1 MLSLRYTTTF
11 KHDYKR
17 LQKRGYEMAKLRQV
31 LQRLAEGKAPTEQ
44 YQDHSLRGNYAS
56 ARDCHI
62 EPDWVLIYAIV
73 GDELRLL
80 RTGTHADLFK
90 K

>member
-1 MLSLRYTTTF
+1 MLSLRYTTAF
-11 KHDYKR
+11 KQDYKR
-17 LQKRGYEMAKLRQV
+17 MQKRGYDMAKLR
-31 LQRLAEGKAPTEQ
+31 RLLEHLAGDNPHPQQ
-44 YQDHSLRGNYAS
+44 YQDHPLLGNHAG
-56 ARDCHI
+56 ARDCHV

-73 GDELRLL
+73 EKELRLL

>member
-1 MLSLRYTTTF
+1 M
-11 KHDYKR
+11 
-17 LQKRGYEMAKLRQV
+17 QKRGYDMAKLHQV
-31 LQRLAEGKAPTEQ
+31 LEHLVKGETRKGQ
-44 YQDHSLRGNYAS
+44 YKDHPLRGDYTG
-56 ARDCHI
+56 ARDCHV

-73 GDELRLL
+73 GEELRLL

>member
-1 MLSLRYTTTF
+1 MFSLRYTTAF
-11 KHDYKR
+11 KKDYKR
-17 LQKRGYEMAKLRQV
+17 LQKRGYDMTKLRQV
-31 LQRLAEGKAPTEQ
+31 LGHLVAGEMHEEQ
-44 YQDHSLRGNYAS
+44 YQDHPLRGNYAG
-56 ARDCHI
+56 ARDCHV

-73 GDELRLL
+73 EDELRLL

>member
-1 MLSLRYTTTF
+1 MFTLCYTTAF
-11 KHDYKR
+11 KQDYKR
-17 LQKRGYEMAKLRQV
+17 LLKRGYDMAKLRRV
-31 LQRLAEGKAPTEQ
+31 LEQLTEAEKHPEHL
-44 YQDHSLRGNYAS
+44 QDHPLRGNYVG

>member
-1 MLSLRYTTTF
+1 MLVLRYTASF
-11 KHDYKR
+11 KKDYKR
-17 LQKRGYEMAKLRQV
+17 LQKRGYDMANLRQV
-31 LQRLAEGKAPTEQ
+31 LEHLVSGETPKGQ
-44 YQDHSLRGNYAS
+44 YKDHPLRGSYTG
-56 ARDCHI
+56 ARDCHV

-73 GDELRLL
+73 GEELRLL

>member
-1 MLSLRYTTTF
+1 MLVLRYTASF
-11 KHDYKR
+11 KKDYKR
-17 LQKRGYEMAKLRQV
+17 LKKRGYDMAKLRQV
-31 LQRLAEGKAPTEQ
+31 LEHLVNGETIKERYKN
-44 YQDHSLRGNYAS
+44 HHLRGSYAS
-56 ARDCHI
+56 ARDCHV

>member
-1 MLSLRYTTTF
+1 MLNIRFTGSF
-11 KHDYKR
+11 KKDYKR
-17 LQKRGYEMAKLRQV
+17 LQKRGFDMAKLRHV
-31 LQRLAEGKAPTEQ
+31 LEHLVSGDRQPEQ
-44 YQDHSLRGNYAS
+44 YKDHPLRGNYAG

>member
-1 MLSLRYTTTF
+1 MLSLRYTTAF
-11 KHDYKR
+11 KKDYKR
-17 LQKRGYEMAKLRQV
+17 LQKRGFDMAKLHQF
-31 LQRLAEGKAPTEQ
+31 LEHLANGEMNQEQ
-44 YQDHSLRGNYAS
+44 LKDHPLRGNYAG

-62 EPDWVLIYAIV
+62 GPDWVLIYAIA
-73 GDELRLL
+73 GEELRLL

>member
-1 MLSLRYTTTF
+1 LQNARPGV
-11 KHDYKR
+11 KR
-17 LQKRGYEMAKLRQV
+17 PQNNPRIILCAV
-31 LQRLAEGKAPTEQ
+31 PTP
-44 YQDHSLRGNYAS
+44 G

-80 RTGTHADLFK
+80 RTGNHADLFK

>member
-1 MLSLRYTTTF
+1 MLSLRYTTAF
-11 KHDYKR
+11 KQDYKR
-17 LQKRGYEMAKLRQV
+17 LQKRGYDMAKLRLV
-31 LQRLAEGKAPTEQ
+31 LEHLAGAEPHPEK
-44 YQDHSLRGNYAS
+44 YQDHPLRGIYTG

-73 GDELRLL
+73 ADELRLL

>member
-1 MLSLRYTTTF
+1 MLSLRYTTAF
-11 KHDYKR
+11 RKDYKR
-17 LQKRGYEMAKLRQV
+17 LQKRGYDMVKLRQE
-31 LQRLAEGKAPTEQ
+31 LDLLAGGKPQEEQ
-44 YQDHSLRGNYAS
+44 YQDHPLRGKYAG
-56 ARDCHI
+56 ARDCHV

-73 GDELRLL
+73 GEELRLL

>member
-1 MLSLRYTTTF
+1 MFILRYSTAF
-11 KHDYKR
+11 KKDYKR

-31 LQRLAEGKAPTEQ
+31 LERLASGETQEERH
-44 YQDHSLRGNYAS
+44 QDHPLRGKLAG
-56 ARDCHI
+56 ARDCHV

-73 GDELRLL
+73 EGELRLL
-80 RTGTHADLFK
+80 RTGTHSDLFK

>member
-1 MLSLRYTTTF
+1 MLVLRYTASF
-11 KHDYKR
+11 KKDYKR
-17 LQKRGYEMAKLRQV
+17 LQKRGYDLSKLRRMLEQ
-31 LQRLAEGKAPTEQ
+31 LAGGETHAQTR
-44 YQDHSLRGNYAS
+44 DHPLRGNYAG

-62 EPDWVLIYAIV
+62 EPDWVLIYAID

>member
-1 MLSLRYTTTF
+1 MLSLRYTASF
-11 KHDYKR
+11 KKDYKR
-17 LQKRGYEMAKLRQV
+17 LQKRGYDMAKLRQV
-31 LQRLAEGKAPTEQ
+31 LEHLVSDETREQ
-44 YQDHSLRGNYAS
+44 YQDHPLRVSYAG
-56 ARDCHI
+56 ARDCHV

-73 GDELRLL
+73 GEELRLL

>member
-1 MLSLRYTTTF
+1 MPNLRYTTAF
-11 KHDYKR
+11 KQDYKR
-17 LQKRGYEMAKLRQV
+17 LQKRGFDMAKLR
-31 LQRLAEGKAPTEQ
+31 LMLESLAGGDPHEEQ
-44 YQDHSLRGNYAS
+44 LQDHPLRGSYAG

-73 GDELRLL
+73 GEELRLL

>member
-1 MLSLRYTTTF
+1 MLVLRYTAAF
-11 KHDYKR
+11 KKDYKR
-17 LQKRGYEMAKLRQV
+17 LQKRGYDMTKLRQV
-31 LQRLAEGKAPTEQ
+31 LERLVSGETHRDQ
-44 YQDHSLRGNYAS
+44 YKDHPLRGNYTG

-62 EPDWVLIYAIV
+62 GPDWVLVYAIV
-73 GDELRLL
+73 EDELRLL

>member
-1 MLSLRYTTTF
+1 MPSLRYTTAF

-17 LQKRGYEMAKLRQV
+17 LQKRGYAMAKLRQV
-31 LQRLAEGKAPTEQ
+31 LERLAEGKAPAEQ
-44 YQDHSLRGNYAS
+44 SQDHSLRGNYAG